1 MLFKVHERGLVAKE
15 VCEKY
20 GRKGDNNEWL
30 EAKRGQAESVI
41 FGDEPY
47 RVGRVCV
54 VKSIVYPQTN
64 QDNQTK
70 SIC

>member
-30 EAKRGQAESVI
+30 EAKRGQATL
-41 FGDEPY
+41 
-47 RVGRVCV
+47 
-54 VKSIVYPQTN
+54 Q
-64 QDNQTK
+64 
-70 SIC
+70 